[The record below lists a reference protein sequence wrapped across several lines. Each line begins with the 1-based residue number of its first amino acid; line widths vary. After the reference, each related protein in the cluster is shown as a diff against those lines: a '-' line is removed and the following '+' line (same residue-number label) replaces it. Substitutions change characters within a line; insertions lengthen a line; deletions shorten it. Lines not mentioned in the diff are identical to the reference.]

1 MEFRLG
7 GSKLSRS
14 MADYGSDSEKS
25 SGKRIEQILDQMGIE
40 CEVIVDGG
48 SGHGNDIT
56 VSIDGQDVIFENKSS
71 SGSRVDY
78 KQFWIRIDDE
88 EGTIQ
93 TTKTDDEVCVQIFDS
108 IKDELDQELEVW
120 DSNYPEGPT
129 LDGV

>member
-7 GSKLSRS
+7 GIRLSRS

-48 SGHGNDIT
+48 SGHGHDDIT

-71 SGSRVDY
+71 GV
-78 KQFWIRIDDE
+78 
-88 EGTIQ
+88 
-93 TTKTDDEVCVQIFDS
+93 VQ
-108 IKDELDQELEVW
+108 E
-120 DSNYPEGPT
+120 
-129 LDGV
+129 